1 VKIGR
6 LAHNNLGLP
15 RRSHTRI
22 RPRLRQQLFWIGAG
36 ADSPSPPPEFRVRNS
51 ARHLKSIIHSFL
63 RQHRYAVISSLAANN
78 TPESALIGI
87 AVSANLEIIF
97 DTLKSSRKYPISSP
111 IRIALS
117 SSAGKTNQL
126 SNSRAGAHQ
135 PRGPD
140 LAHDQKIYFET
151 WPDGPAGLGPVSSTS
166 SSAWLRYSDFN
177 PSLAQISELTLP
189 LSRP

>member
-1 VKIGR
+1 M
-6 LAHNNLGLP
+6 
-15 RRSHTRI
+15 
-22 RPRLRQQLFWIGAG
+22 
-36 ADSPSPPPEFRVRNS
+36 D
-51 ARHLKSIIHSFL
+51 KSIIHSFL

-126 SNSRAGAHQ
+126 SNSRAGPTNRTAPTWRTTKKSISKPGQ
-135 PRGPD
+135 TVPPALARSPPPRRP
-140 LAHDQKIYFET
+140 
-151 WPDGPAGLGPVSSTS
+151 LGSATAISIRLSRRFPNSLCRYPVPKYASHEI
-166 SSAWLRYSDFN
+166 LPR
-177 PSLAQISELTLP
+177 ELTGLICAKT
-189 LSRP
+189 